1 MDYPILHEYK
11 LLLSV
16 YIVLLIKKKR
26 YKEKFCV
33 MRFKFFLSQ
42 KGITETLTMILHC

>member
-26 YKEKFCV
+26 YKENFCV
-33 MRFKFFLSQ
+33 MSFKFCLSQ
-42 KGITETLTMILHC
+42 KGIRPTETLTMI